1 MAIGGFSDEIEHLNW
16 RWNNRYNLLILH
28 KYKNLPSLLFNKPCI
43 VKYSS
48 VDLYDKSFFKFIAQY
63 LCLGYA
69 AAGYF
74 SNNSGDSLSELN
86 LRYQW
91 IFHQIFSWSIFKNI
105 DNFNP
110 MVMSSGLVLL
120 GSMPNYKFTQGR
132 EALELHRFPCFFFC
146 HAKHVNQHYI
156 YLDHTF
162 AIYFFFH
169 IIEVSDMSV
178 LEKML
183 EEIARLT
190 NFSPDQVCTIPVT
203 FSGFTLLLIIY
214 SNSWDNAEINLAVF
228 YFIAHSNLWTCCRV
242 K

>member
-16 RWNNRYNLLILH
+16 RWNNRYNLSILH

-43 VKYSS
+43 VKYSW

-86 LRYQW
+86 LRYQC
-91 IFHQIFSWSIFKNI
+91 IYLIYIFSWSIFKNI

-120 GSMPNYKFTQGR
+120 GNMPNYKFTQGR

-146 HAKHVNQHYI
+146 HAKHVNQHCT
-156 YLDHTF
+156 YLDRTF
-162 AIYFFFH
+162 AIYFFSHYRSFWYVRFRENARRNRPSNKLFARPGLYDSSNVFWFH
-169 IIEVSDMSV
+169 FI
-178 LEKML
+178 
-183 EEIARLT
+183 T
-190 NFSPDQVCTIPVT
+190 H
-203 FSGFTLLLIIY
+203 
-214 SNSWDNAEINLAVF
+214 NLF
-228 YFIAHSNLWTCCRV
+228 
-242 K
+242 